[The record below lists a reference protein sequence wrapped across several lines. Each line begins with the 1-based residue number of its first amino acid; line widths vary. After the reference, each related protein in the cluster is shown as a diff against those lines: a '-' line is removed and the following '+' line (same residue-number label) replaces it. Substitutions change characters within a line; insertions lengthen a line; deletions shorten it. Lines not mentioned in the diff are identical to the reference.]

1 MNGRRLFP
9 RNWGFALAI
18 VWLAGLIAT
27 ALLAGVLPFR
37 DPLKQFDV
45 SFAGPS
51 LSHPLGTDRLGR
63 DLLSRA
69 VYGARLSLT
78 IGVSAALIGCVIGSL
93 WGLVAGFVGGR
104 IGAVLMAVVDF
115 LLSFPALVFALA
127 LTAFLGPSAFTVTF
141 VIGVVTVP
149 AFARLTRSKVLSLVG
164 REHVSAAVALGR
176 SRFQV
181 ALFEIAPLLLPLVF
195 AYTLIVVAVAI
206 MVEGSLSFLGA
217 GVKPPQPTW
226 GGMIRDSKSYLGTAI
241 HLLLVPACAMT
252 LTVLSLNVVGTYI
265 QSVTERDER

>member
-1 MNGRRLFP
+1 MNGRHDRRP
-9 RNWGFALAI
+9 WGLVLA
-18 VWLAGLIAT
+18 VAWLAGLVLVA
-27 ALLAGVLPFR
+27 ALAGLLPFH
-37 DPLKQFDV
+37 DPLEQFDV
-45 SFAGPS
+45 TFAGPS

-63 DLLSRA
+63 DLLSRV

-78 IGVSAALIGCVIGSL
+78 IGVAAALIGCVVGSL
-93 WGLVAGFVGGR
+93 WGLLAGFLGGR
-104 IGAVLMAVVDF
+104 IGSVLMAFIDF

-127 LTAFLGPSAFTVTF
+127 LTAFLGPSALTVTV

-176 SRFQV
+176 SRLQV
-181 ALFEIAPLLLPLVF
+181 ALFEIAPLLLPLIL

-226 GGMIRDSKSYLGTAI
+226 GGMIRDSKSYLDTAL

-252 LTVLSLNVVGTYI
+252 LTVLSLNVVGSYI
-265 QSVTERDER
+265 QSAAEREER